1 LINSEGPDMTEHL
14 CPEEIDKAIERMT
27 IRGRQ
32 HVLYVL
38 WNHIG
43 PDPRPFR
50 DDDPAARLISDS
62 EVERVMLAA
71 APPVFIDAA
80 TALRAAADRL
90 EQFRLILNVSQRSII
105 DKATAALRAM
115 ALEPPE
121 AFVAWHPYTQAELT
135 AELAKLA
142 ALVTRH

>member
-1 LINSEGPDMTEHL
+1 MSEHL
-14 CPEEIDKAIERMT
+14 CPEEIERAIERMT
-27 IRGRQ
+27 IRARQ

-43 PDPRPFR
+43 PDPRPFG
-50 DDDPAARLISDS
+50 DDAASRLINESAA
-62 EVERVMLAA
+62 ERVILNA

-80 TALRAAADRL
+80 TALRAADRL
-90 EQFRLILNVSQRSII
+90 EKFRMIFNASQRSII

-115 ALEPPE
+115 DLEPPE